1 MSIEVTKLSNGL
13 RVVSDFMDTVE
24 SVSLGAWVE
33 VGTRD
38 EAAKINGMSHLL
50 EHMAFKGTER
60 RSAVGIVEEIEAVG
74 GHLNAY
80 TAREHTAY
88 YAKILKQDLEL
99 AVDIIADILQHS
111 VMDEG
116 ELAREQGVIVQE
128 INQSHDTPDDVVF
141 DFFQETAFPEQ
152 ALGRPVLGSAALVR
166 GMNRDAILGYMKDHY
181 SASRIVF
188 AAAGNLD
195 HVRLVRLV
203 EDAFDALPEPVD
215 GTREPARYVGG
226 ANRQPRD
233 LEQAH
238 VLLGMKGIAFEDEDF
253 HAASMFSTLLGGG
266 MSSRLFQEVRE
277 KRGLAYSIYSYL
289 SSYTDGGL
297 FGVYAGTGKDNIGD
311 LVPLVF
317 SEIGKLADGAGGG
330 EDAEIDR
337 ARAQIKASIL
347 IIGKHGGPVR
357 ETGAA
362 NDRLQTSDSDRRD
375 HHPDRRRRWGRHPP
389 RRRKVAFGASD
400 HNRPRPGPGP
410 GRPGKT
416 RCRTLLRSPS
426 RPCPSPS
433 DSPRP
438 VDRWPRRRPR
448 RRKRRCCSS
457 RRGC

>member
-1 MSIEVTKLSNGL
+1 MSVQVTELSNGL
-13 RVVSDFMDTVE
+13 RVASDFMDTVE
-24 SVSLGAWVE
+24 SISLGAWVE

-38 EAAKINGMSHLL
+38 EAAQINGMSHLL

-60 RSAVGIVEEIEAVG
+60 RSAVEIVEEIEAVG

-88 YAKILKQDLEL
+88 YAKILKEDLEL

-116 ELAREQGVIVQE
+116 ELAREQDVIVQE
-128 INQSHDTPDDVVF
+128 INQSQDTPDDVVF

-152 ALGRPVLGSAALVR
+152 ALGRPVLGSAALVK
-166 GMNRDAILGYMKDHY
+166 GMSRDAVLGYMKDHY
-181 SASRIVF
+181 SAPRIVF
-188 AAAGNLD
+188 VAAGNLE
-195 HVRLVRLV
+195 HGRFVRLV

-215 GTREPARYVGG
+215 ATREPAHYVGG

-238 VLLGMKGIAFEDEDF
+238 VLLGMKGIAFKDEDF

-277 KRGLAYSIYSYL
+277 KRGLAYSIYSFL

-297 FGVYAGTGKDNIGD
+297 FGVYAGTGKDDVRD

-317 SEIGKLADGAGGG
+317 GEIGKLADGGEGAGGAG
-330 EDAEIDR
+330 GAEIAR

-347 IIGKHGGPVR
+347 MSLESTASRCEQLARQMIVYKRPIPIDETIARVDAVDKAAIRRVAERLLSGPLTITALGPV
-357 ETGAA
+357 
-362 NDRLQTSDSDRRD
+362 
-375 HHPDRRRRWGRHPP
+375 PDLEDLE
-389 RRRKVAFGASD
+389 KLAVA
-400 HNRPRPGPGP
+400 
-410 GRPGKT
+410 
-416 RCRTLLRSPS
+416 PS
-426 RPCPSPS
+426 
-433 DSPRP
+433 
-438 VDRWPRRRPR
+438 
-448 RRKRRCCSS
+448 
-457 RRGC
+457 

>member
-1 MSIEVTKLSNGL
+1 MSIEVTELSNGL

-60 RSAVGIVEEIEAVG
+60 RSAVEIAEEIEDVG

-88 YAKILKQDLEL
+88 YAKILKGDLEL

-116 ELAREQGVIVQE
+116 ELTREQGVIVQE

-141 DFFQETAFPEQ
+141 DFFQETAFPGQ
-152 ALGRPVLGSAALVR
+152 ALGRPVLGSAELVK
-166 GMNRDAILGYMKDHY
+166 GMGRDAILSYMKDHY
-181 SASRIVF
+181 SAPRIVF

-195 HVRLVRLV
+195 HGCFVRLV

-215 GTREPARYVGG
+215 GAREPARYVGG
-226 ANRQPRD
+226 VNRQPRD

-238 VLLGMKGIAFEDEDF
+238 VLLGMKGIAFEDKDF

-297 FGVYAGTGKDNIGD
+297 FGVYAGTGKDDVRD

-317 SEIGKLADGAGGG
+317 GEISKLADGARGVGGG
-330 EDAEIDR
+330 AGGADDAEIAR
-337 ARAQIKASIL
+337 ARAQIKAGIL
-347 IIGKHGGPVR
+347 MSLESTAARCEQLARQMIVFKRPIPVDETIARIDAVDGAAIRRVAERLLSGRPTITALGPVPDL
-357 ETGAA
+357 EDLEKLAA
-362 NDRLQTSDSDRRD
+362 
-375 HHPDRRRRWGRHPP
+375 
-389 RRRKVAFGASD
+389 A
-400 HNRPRPGPGP
+400 
-410 GRPGKT
+410 
-416 RCRTLLRSPS
+416 PS
-426 RPCPSPS
+426 
-433 DSPRP
+433 
-438 VDRWPRRRPR
+438 
-448 RRKRRCCSS
+448 
-457 RRGC
+457 

>member
-1 MSIEVTKLSNGL
+1 MSIEVTELKSGL
-13 RVVSDFMDTVE
+13 RVVSDVMDTVE

-38 EAAKINGMSHLL
+38 EDARINGMSHLL

-60 RSAVGIVEEIEAVG
+60 RDAKEIAEEIEAVG

-80 TAREHTAY
+80 TAREYTAY

-111 VMDEG
+111 VMDED

-141 DFFQETAFPEQ
+141 DFFQETAFPGQ

-166 GMNRDAILGYMKDHY
+166 GMGRDAILAYMKDHY
-181 SASRIVF
+181 SAPRIVF

-195 HVRLVRLV
+195 HGRLVRLV
-203 EDAFDALPEPVD
+203 EDAFDALPEPA
-215 GTREPARYVGG
+215 GSAREPAHYVGG

-238 VLLGMKGIAFEDEDF
+238 VLLGMKGVAFEDEDF
-253 HAASMFSTLLGGG
+253 HAMSVFSTLLGGG

-289 SSYTDGGL
+289 SSYIDGGL
-297 FGVYAGTGKDNIGD
+297 FGVYAGTGGDDVGD

-317 SEIGKLADGAGGG
+317 AEIGKLADGGGGAGGA
-330 EDAEIDR
+330 EEAEIDR
-337 ARAQIKASIL
+337 ARAQIKAGIL
-347 IIGKHGGPVR
+347 MSLESTASRCEQLARQMIIYKRPVPVEETIARIDAVDGAAIRRVAERLLSGRPTLTALGPVPDIG
-357 ETGAA
+357 ELAELAEAA
-362 NDRLQTSDSDRRD
+362 
-375 HHPDRRRRWGRHPP
+375 
-389 RRRKVAFGASD
+389 
-400 HNRPRPGPGP
+400 
-410 GRPGKT
+410 
-416 RCRTLLRSPS
+416 
-426 RPCPSPS
+426 
-433 DSPRP
+433 
-438 VDRWPRRRPR
+438 
-448 RRKRRCCSS
+448 
-457 RRGC
+457 GC